1 MKAGNNIEE
10 VCNIGNEV
18 LIKEDNTQQ
27 ITLRVGIIMPLWDGV
42 KRTADTY
49 VMLQMERHQKLDGQL
64 ANSTPYNIV
73 KEKNDKVQL
82 KIVDETNSINFL
94 I

>member
-1 MKAGNNIEE
+1 
-10 VCNIGNEV
+10 
-18 LIKEDNTQQ
+18 
-27 ITLRVGIIMPLWDGV
+27 MPLWDGV

-64 ANSTPYNIV
+64 ANSTPHNIV

>member
-1 MKAGNNIEE
+1 
-10 VCNIGNEV
+10 
-18 LIKEDNTQQ
+18 
-27 ITLRVGIIMPLWDGV
+27 MPLRDGV

-49 VMLQMERHQKLDGQL
+49 VMLQMERYQKLDDQL

>member
-1 MKAGNNIEE
+1 
-10 VCNIGNEV
+10 
-18 LIKEDNTQQ
+18 
-27 ITLRVGIIMPLWDGV
+27 MPLWDGV

-49 VMLQMERHQKLDGQL
+49 VTLQMERHQKLDGQL

-73 KEKNDKVQL
+73 KKKNDKVQL

-94 I
+94 IWLYSSSG